1 MKAHFGRT
9 IRVLALTAVC
19 PLALAAPAQ
28 AQTSSPAD
36 AAVPPGGVVA
46 TVPPSTGETTSGPTP
61 ASPAAG
67 AAAAP
72 VQAIPAPAAPAVA
85 ESDDIV
91 VTARLRR
98 EGLLDVPIAVTAL
111 SAADISKYNAA
122 DLTKIGELTPTVI
135 VSNYRTIGGGSI
147 AIRGISSPPTQV
159 GYEQPVSVAIDG
171 IQSSSGRVATLG
183 FFDVQQV
190 EVLKGPQALFFGK
203 NSPAG
208 VISITT
214 AGPTDTLQVGGRV
227 GYEFVADE
235 ATSEGY
241 IAGPITDT
249 IGARV
254 AVRVRNSEGWL
265 YNNAR
270 PAANPFFPA
279 ALPAA
284 TGRLPGPPGRRVGD
298 DEAMGRVTLE
308 WRPDDAFT
316 ATAKVFA
323 LVGHDQGGG
332 SFSQNIG
339 PCSDGRPRSFGV
351 VDPFGDCRPDNHT
364 SFSNIV
370 PAIADR
376 IPALNGDNRSRG
388 LNVATTAS
396 LVLKYDTDTINLSSL
411 TGRIFNRYRSVSG
424 LTHTVDNALTTYENT
439 SYRAFSQELRLLTK
453 LDGPVN
459 FLVGAYYGDSKDD
472 LYNDTNFRA
481 DISYN
486 PANNRIETYEKVA
499 DLTGR
504 TYSVFGQ
511 ATWLI
516 VPKLE
521 LAAGARYT
529 REKKKTRNENLY
541 GINSALGR
549 FNTATTDFP
558 GSTDP
563 TPGILA
569 GRFKDDNVSPEA
581 TLSYHPVPNST
592 IYLAYKTGFK
602 SGGFGITSPIQTNT
616 TLADIDFDS
625 ETAKGFEAGAKGEL
639 FDRRLRLTA
648 SAFAYDFKN
657 LQVTQYDAS
666 TIRFQI
672 DNAGAVRQRGAELEA
687 RFDATDHLRLHGAI
701 AYVHNRFRDYTGQC
715 YGYTIPAAVALTAA
729 APSGCSF
736 VTTAAGGRQLTAAGT
751 PILQQVLDGRAPA
764 RSPDL
769 SGNAGFDLTVPTGS
783 DLEFGLT
790 GDTFYSSNYFASDA
804 FAPASRQDD
813 FWRFNASAR
822 VGAADGRWQLS
833 FIGRNLSNKY
843 YLLFAGDRTGGTSVP
858 LTQGEQR
865 GVVARG
871 REFWLQAS
879 FRY

>member
-1 MKAHFGRT
+1 MRATSFRVART
-9 IRVLALTAVC
+9 LILSTACFSALV
-19 PLALAAPAQ
+19 PAAAQPQSSMPTVAGDVTGQADGAQ
-28 AQTSSPAD
+28 A
-36 AAVPPGGVVA
+36 
-46 TVPPSTGETTSGPTP
+46 
-61 ASPAAG
+61 
-67 AAAAP
+67 
-72 VQAIPAPAAPAVA
+72 A
-85 ESDDIV
+85 EDTQQDEIV
-91 VTARLRR
+91 VTARLRN
-98 EGLLDVPIAVTAL
+98 EGLMDVPVAVSVL
-111 SAADISKYNAA
+111 SAKDIAKYNAT

-183 FFDVQQV
+183 FFDIQQV

-214 AGPTDTLQVGGRV
+214 AGPTDELEVGGRV

-235 ATSEGY
+235 VTADGY
-241 IAGPITDT
+241 IAGPLADT
-249 IGARV
+249 FGARL
-254 AVRVRNSEGWL
+254 AFRYRDAKGWMR
-265 YNNAR
+265 NNAQV
-270 PAANPFFPA
+270 AANPFFPA

-284 TGRLPGPPGRRVGD
+284 TGTLPGPPGRRVGD
-298 DEAMGRVTLE
+298 DELLGRLTLE
-308 WRPDDAFT
+308 FKPDTRFG
-316 ATAKVFA
+316 ATLKLFGLRA
-323 LVGHDQGGG
+323 HDQGGG

-339 PCSDGRPRSFGV
+339 PCSDGRPRSFAV
-351 VDPFGDCRPDNHT
+351 VDPFGDCRPDNQT

-370 PAIADR
+370 PAIANR
-376 IPALNGDNRSRG
+376 IPALKGDNRSRG
-388 LNVATTAS
+388 VNKAYSAS
-396 LVLKYDTDTINLSSL
+396 LVMKYDADAFNISSL
-411 TGRIFNRYRSVSG
+411 TGYIHNRYRSVSG

-439 SYRAFSQELRLLTK
+439 SYRSFSQELRVLTK
-453 LDGPVN
+453 FDGPLN
-459 FLVGAYYGDSKDD
+459 FLIGAFYGDTRDA

-486 PANNRIETYEKVA
+486 PANDRIETYEKIA

-516 VPKLE
+516 TPQLE

-529 REKKKTRNENLY
+529 SEKKKTRNQNLY
-541 GINSALGR
+541 GVNSALGR
-549 FNTATTDFP
+549 FNTATTVFP

-569 GRFKDDNVSPEA
+569 GTFKDDNVSPEA

-602 SGGFGITSPIQTNT
+602 SGGFGITSPIQTTT

-625 ETAKGFEAGAKGEL
+625 ETARGFEVGAKGEL

-648 SAFAYDFKN
+648 SAFAYNFKN
-657 LQVTQYDAS
+657 LQVTTYDAS

-672 DNAGAVRQRGAELEA
+672 SNAGAVRQRGAELEA
-687 RFDATDHLRLHGAI
+687 SFEATDNLRLHGAI

-729 APSGCSF
+729 APPGCSF
-736 VTTAAGGRQLTAAGT
+736 VTNAAGGRQLTAAGT
-751 PILQQVLDGRAPA
+751 AILQQVLDGRVPA
-764 RSPDL
+764 RSPDFA
-769 SGNAGFDLTVPTGS
+769 GNAGFDLTVPAGN
-783 DLEFGLT
+783 DLEVGLT
-790 GDTFYSSNYFASDA
+790 GDAFYSSSYFASDS
-804 FAPASRQDD
+804 FAPSSKQDS
-813 FWRFNASAR
+813 FWRLNASAR
-822 VGAADGRWQLS
+822 IGDPDGRWQVSL
-833 FIGRNLSNKY
+833 IGRNLTNKY

-871 REFWLQAS
+871 REVMLQAS

>member
-1 MKAHFGRT
+1 M
-9 IRVLALTAVC
+9 RVRSYRSVRLT
-19 PLALAAPAQ
+19 ALAAVAMPALMAGTAA
-28 AQTSSPAD
+28 AQT
-36 AAVPPGGVVA
+36 
-46 TVPPSTGETTSGPTP
+46 TM
-61 ASPAAG
+61 
-67 AAAAP
+67 AAAATP
-72 VQAIPAPAAPAVA
+72 VPVPDATSAPAVPDA
-85 ESDDIV
+85 AAQSTAPRPQDQATTPAPLDAGGDIV
-91 VTARLRR
+91 VSARLRK
-98 EGLLDVPIAVTAL
+98 EGLLDVPVAVSVL
-111 SAADISKYNAA
+111 SAADIGKYNAT

-183 FFDVQQV
+183 FFDIQQV

-214 AGPTDTLQVGGRV
+214 AGPTDRFEVGGRV

-235 ATSEGY
+235 VSGEGHVS
-241 IAGPITDT
+241 GPITDT
-249 IGARV
+249 LGGRV
-254 AVRVRNSEGWL
+254 AIKYRDAKGWL
-265 YNNAR
+265 YNNAQVA
-270 PAANPFFPA
+270 PNPFFPA
-279 ALPAA
+279 ALPAS
-284 TGRLPGPPGRRVGD
+284 TGTLPGAPDRRVGD
-298 DEAMGRVTLE
+298 DETMGRVTLE
-308 WRPDDAFT
+308 YKPVSNFS
-316 ATAKVFA
+316 ATAKLFA
-323 LVGHDQGGG
+323 LLAHDQGGG

-351 VDPFGDCRPDNHT
+351 VDPFGDCRADNQT

-370 PAIADR
+370 PAVANR
-376 IPALNGDNRSRG
+376 IPQLHGDNRSRG
-388 LNVATTAS
+388 VNVAYTAS
-396 LVLKYDTDTINLSSL
+396 LVMKYDTDAFTLSSL

-439 SYRAFSQELRLLTK
+439 SYESFSQEFRLLTK

-459 FLVGAYYGDSKDD
+459 FLFGAFYGSTRDA
-472 LYNDTNFRA
+472 LFNNTNFRA
-481 DISYN
+481 DLSYN
-486 PANNRIETYEKVA
+486 AAADQVTTYIKDA
-499 DLTGR
+499 YLTGK
-504 TYSVFGQ
+504 TYSAFAQ

-516 VPKLE
+516 LPRLE

-529 REKKKTRNENLY
+529 SEKKLTRNQNLY
-541 GINSALGR
+541 GVNTALGR
-549 FNTATTDFP
+549 FNTANTVFP

-581 TLSYHPVPNST
+581 TLSYHPVANST
-592 IYLAYKTGFK
+592 LYVAYKTGFK
-602 SGGFGITSPIQTNT
+602 SGGFGITSPIQTST

-625 ETAKGFEAGAKGEL
+625 ETVKGVEAGAKGEL
-639 FDRRLRLTA
+639 FNRRLRLTA
-648 SAFAYDFKN
+648 SAFDYNFRN

-672 DNAGAVRQRGAELEA
+672 SNAGQVRQRGAELEA
-687 RFDATDHLRLHGAI
+687 SFDATRMLRLHGAI

-729 APSGCSF
+729 APPGCSF
-736 VTTAAGGRQLTAAGT
+736 VTNAAGNRQLTAAGT
-751 PILQQVLDGRAPA
+751 PVLQQVLDGRAPA
-764 RSPDL
+764 RSPDVT
-769 SGNAGFDLTVPTGS
+769 GNAGFELTVPTGR
-783 DLEFGLT
+783 DLEFGVT
-790 GDTFYSSNYFASDA
+790 GDTFYSSSYYASDA
-804 FAPASRQDD
+804 FAPASRQDG

-822 VGAADGRWQLS
+822 IGADDGRWQLS
-833 FIGRNLSNKY
+833 LIGRNLTNKY

-871 REFWLQAS
+871 REVLLQAS

>member
-1 MKAHFGRT
+1 MMVRSYRSVRIA
-9 IRVLALTAVC
+9 
-19 PLALAAPAQ
+19 ALAAVCASALIAGGAQ
-28 AQTSSPAD
+28 AQTATPQVPAAQD
-36 AAVPPGGVVA
+36 TPAVPPAAETAVPPGNPTIVEQA
-46 TVPPSTGETTSGPTP
+46 TDAQPVTS
-61 ASPAAG
+61 
-67 AAAAP
+67 
-72 VQAIPAPAAPAVA
+72 
-85 ESDDIV
+85 EDDIV
-91 VTARLRR
+91 VTARLRK
-98 EGLLDVPIAVTAL
+98 EGLLDVPVAVSVL
-111 SAADISKYNAA
+111 SAAEINKYNAT

-183 FFDVQQV
+183 FFDIQQV

-214 AGPTDTLQVGGRV
+214 AGPTSSFEVGGRV

-235 ATSEGY
+235 VSGEAHVS
-241 IAGPITDT
+241 GPITDT
-249 IGARV
+249 LGGRIAIRSRS
-254 AVRVRNSEGWL
+254 AQGWL
-265 YNNAR
+265 YNNAQSA
-270 PAANPFFPA
+270 PNPFFPA
-279 ALPAA
+279 ALPVAS
-284 TGRLPGPPGRRVGD
+284 GRLPGPPDRRVGD
-298 DEAMGRVTLE
+298 DETMGRVTLE
-308 WRPDDAFT
+308 FKPTSNFSAS
-316 ATAKVFA
+316 AKLFG
-323 LVGHDQGGG
+323 LVAHDQGGG

-339 PCSDGRPRSFGV
+339 PCSDGRPRSFAV
-351 VDPFGDCRPDNHT
+351 VDPFGDCRADNQT

-370 PAIADR
+370 PAIANR

-388 LNVATTAS
+388 INKAYTAS
-396 LVLKYDTDTINLSSL
+396 LVLKYDSDLLNISSL
-411 TGRIFNRYRSVSG
+411 TGRIYNRYRSVSG
-424 LTHTVDNALTTYENT
+424 LTHTVDNALTTYEDT
-439 SYRAFSQELRLLTK
+439 SYKSFSQEFRVLTK
-453 LDGPVN
+453 FDGPIN
-459 FLVGAYYGDSKDD
+459 FLVGAYYGDTRDQ

-486 PANNRIETYEKVA
+486 PANDRIETYEKTA
-499 DLTGR
+499 YLTGR

-516 VPKLE
+516 LPKLE

-529 REKKKTRNENLY
+529 SEKKKTRNQNLY

-549 FNTATTDFP
+549 FNTATTVFP

-569 GRFKDDNVSPEA
+569 GTFKDDNVSPEA
-581 TLSYHPVPNST
+581 TLSYHPAANST
-592 IYLAYKTGFK
+592 LYVAYKTGFK
-602 SGGFGITSPIQTNT
+602 SGGFGITSPIQTVT
-616 TLADIDFDS
+616 TLGDIDFNS
-625 ETAKGFEAGAKGEL
+625 ETVKGVEAGAKGEL
-639 FDRRLRLTA
+639 FNRRLTLTA
-648 SAFAYDFKN
+648 TAFAYDFKN
-657 LQVTQYDAS
+657 LQVTTYDAS

-672 DNAGAVRQRGAELEA
+672 NNAGAVRQRGGELEA
-687 RFDATDHLRLHGAI
+687 SFRASRMLRLHAAV
-701 AYVHNRFRDYTGQC
+701 AYVSNRFRDYTGQC

-736 VTTAAGGRQLTAAGT
+736 VTNAAGGRVLTAAGT
-751 PILQQVLDGRAPA
+751 PVLQQVLDGRAPA

-769 SGNAGFDLTVPTGS
+769 TGNAGFEVTVPTGR
-783 DLEFGLT
+783 DYELGLT
-790 GDTFYSSNYFASDA
+790 GDTFFNSSYYASDS
-804 FAPASRQDD
+804 FAPASRQND

-822 VGAADGRWQLS
+822 FGPADGRWQVSL
-833 FIGRNLSNKY
+833 IGRNLTNKY
-843 YLLFAGDRTGGTSVP
+843 YLLFAGDRTGGTSIP

-871 REFWLQAS
+871 REVLLQAN

>member
-1 MKAHFGRT
+1 MKVRSYRSVRIG
-9 IRVLALTAVC
+9 
-19 PLALAAPAQ
+19 ALAAVCSSALIAGTALAQFAPAQ
-28 AQTSSPAD
+28 GTPVPPA
-36 AAVPPGGVVA
+36 ASVAVP
-46 TVPPSTGETTSGPTP
+46 SGNPTP
-61 ASPAAG
+61 LEQATD
-67 AAAAP
+67 AAP
-72 VQAIPAPAAPAVA
+72 VA
-85 ESDDIV
+85 SDADIV
-91 VTARLRR
+91 VTARLRK
-98 EGLLDVPIAVTAL
+98 EGLLDVPVAVSVL
-111 SAADISKYNAA
+111 SAAEINKYNAT

-183 FFDVQQV
+183 FFDIQQV

-214 AGPTDTLQVGGRV
+214 AGPTDRFEVGGRV

-235 ATSEGY
+235 VSGEAHVS
-241 IAGPITDT
+241 GPITET
-249 IGARV
+249 LGGRV
-254 AVRVRNSEGWL
+254 AIKHRDAKGWL
-265 YNNAR
+265 YNNAQVA
-270 PAANPFFPA
+270 PNPFFPA
-279 ALPAA
+279 ALPAS
-284 TGRLPGPPGRRVGD
+284 TGTLPGAPGRRVGD
-298 DEAMGRVTLE
+298 DETMGRVTLE
-308 WRPDDAFT
+308 YNPTSAFS
-316 ATAKVFA
+316 ASAKLFGLIA
-323 LVGHDQGGG
+323 HDQGGG

-339 PCSDGRPRSFGV
+339 PCTGDRPRSFGV
-351 VDPFGDCRPDNHT
+351 ADPFGDCRADNQT

-370 PAIADR
+370 PAIANR
-376 IPALNGDNRSRG
+376 IPALDGDNRSRG
-388 LNVATTAS
+388 LNKAYTAS
-396 LVLKYDTDTINLSSL
+396 LVLKYDTDDFNLSSL
-411 TGRIFNRYRSVSG
+411 TGRIYNRYRSVSG
-424 LTHTVDNALTTYENT
+424 LTHTVDNALTTYEDT
-439 SYRAFSQELRLLTK
+439 SYASFSQEFRLLTK

-459 FLVGAYYGDSKDD
+459 FLVGAYYGDTRDE

-486 PANNRIETYEKVA
+486 PFNDRIETYEKDA
-499 DLTGR
+499 YLTGR

-529 REKKKTRNENLY
+529 SEKKKTRNQNLY

-549 FNTATTDFP
+549 FNTAATVFAS
-558 GSTDP
+558 STDQ

-569 GRFKDDNVSPEA
+569 GTFKDDNISPEA
-581 TLSYHPVPNST
+581 TLSYHPVANST
-592 IYLAYKTGFK
+592 LYIAYKTGFK

-625 ETAKGFEAGAKGEL
+625 ETVKGFEAGAKGEL

-648 SAFAYDFKN
+648 SAFAYNFSN

-672 DNAGAVRQRGAELEA
+672 SNAGQVRQRGGELEA
-687 RFDATDHLRLHGAI
+687 NFDATRMLRLHAAV

-736 VTTAAGGRQLTAAGT
+736 VTNATGTRTLTAAGT

-769 SGNAGFDLTVPTGS
+769 TGNAGFELTIPASNDFEVGV
-783 DLEFGLT
+783 T
-790 GDTFYSSNYFASDA
+790 GDTFYNSAYFASDS
-804 FAPASRQDD
+804 FAPASKQND

-822 VGAADGRWQLS
+822 IGPTDGRWQMSL
-833 FIGRNLSNKY
+833 IGRNLTNKY
-843 YLLFAGDRTGGTSVP
+843 YLLFAGDRTGGTSIP

-871 REFWLQAS
+871 REVLLQAS
-879 FRY
+879 FKY

>member
-1 MKAHFGRT
+1 MKVRSYRSVRIA
-9 IRVLALTAVC
+9 
-19 PLALAAPAQ
+19 ALAAVCSSALLTGAAFAQVTPAPD
-28 AQTSSPAD
+28 ATTPPAT
-36 AAVPPGGVVA
+36 AA
-46 TVPPSTGETTSGPTP
+46 TVPPGN
-61 ASPAAG
+61 
-67 AAAAP
+67 AAP
-72 VQAIPAPAAPAVA
+72 TDQTTDGATTATDA
-85 ESDDIV
+85 DIV
-91 VTARLRR
+91 VTARLRK
-98 EGLLDVPIAVTAL
+98 EGLLDVPVAVSVL
-111 SAADISKYNAA
+111 SAAEIGKYNAT

-183 FFDVQQV
+183 FFDIQQV

-214 AGPTDTLQVGGRV
+214 AGPTDHFEVGGRV
-227 GYEFVADE
+227 VYEFVADE
-235 ATSEGY
+235 VSGEAHVS
-241 IAGPITDT
+241 GPITDT
-249 IGARV
+249 LGGRV
-254 AVRVRNSEGWL
+254 AIKHRDAKGWL
-265 YNNAR
+265 YNNAQVA
-270 PAANPFFPA
+270 PNPFFPA
-279 ALPAA
+279 ALPAS
-284 TGRLPGPPGRRVGD
+284 TGTLPGPPGRRVGD
-298 DEAMGRVTLE
+298 DETMGRVTLE
-308 WRPDDAFT
+308 YNPTSRFSAS
-316 ATAKVFA
+316 AKLFGLIA
-323 LVGHDQGGG
+323 HDQGGG

-351 VDPFGDCRPDNHT
+351 VDPFGDCRADNQT

-370 PAIADR
+370 PAIANR
-376 IPALNGDNRSRG
+376 IPALDGNNRARG
-388 LNVATTAS
+388 VNKAYTAS
-396 LVLKYDTDTINLSSL
+396 LVMKYDTDDFNLSSL
-411 TGRIFNRYRSVSG
+411 TGRIFNRYRSISG

-439 SYRAFSQELRLLTK
+439 SYESFSQEFRLLTK
-453 LDGPVN
+453 LDGPIN
-459 FLVGAYYGDSKDD
+459 FLVGAYYGDTRDQ

-486 PANNRIETYEKVA
+486 PANDRIETYEKA
-499 DLTGR
+499 AYLTGR

-529 REKKKTRNENLY
+529 SEKKKTRNQNLY

-549 FNTATTDFP
+549 FNTATTVFP
-558 GSTDP
+558 GSSDP

-569 GRFKDDNVSPEA
+569 GTFNDDNVSPEA
-581 TLSYHPVPNST
+581 TLSYHPVANST
-592 IYLAYKTGFK
+592 LYIAYKTGFK
-602 SGGFGITSPIQTNT
+602 SGGFGITSPIQTST
-616 TLADIDFDS
+616 TLGDIDFDS
-625 ETAKGFEAGAKGEL
+625 ETVKGFEAGAKGEL

-657 LQVTQYDAS
+657 LQVTTYDAS

-672 DNAGAVRQRGAELEA
+672 NNAGAVRQRGGELEA
-687 RFDATDHLRLHGAI
+687 SFDASRMLRLHGAI
-701 AYVHNRFRDYTGQC
+701 AYVHNRFRDYVGQC

-736 VTTAAGGRQLTAAGT
+736 VTNAAGGRVITAAGT
-751 PILQQVLDGRAPA
+751 PVLQQVLDGRAPA

-769 SGNAGFDLTVPTGS
+769 TGNAGFEVTVPTGR
-783 DLEFGLT
+783 DFELGIT
-790 GDTFYSSNYFASDA
+790 GDTFYNSSYFASDS
-804 FAPASRQDD
+804 FAPTSRQRD

-822 VGAADGRWQLS
+822 LGPTDGRWQLS
-833 FIGRNLSNKY
+833 LIGRNLTNKH
-843 YLLFAGDRTGGTSVP
+843 YLLFAGDRTGGTSIP
-858 LTQGEQR
+858 LTEGEQR

-871 REFWLQAS
+871 REVLLQAS

>member
-1 MKAHFGRT
+1 MTLVRFRSIGIAALGAFGSPAL
-9 IRVLALTAVC
+9 LAGT
-19 PLALAAPAQ
+19 ALAQTLPAP
-28 AQTSSPAD
+28 P
-36 AAVPPGGVVA
+36 
-46 TVPPSTGETTSGPTP
+46 
-61 ASPAAG
+61 

-72 VQAIPAPAAPAVA
+72 AAASPVAASPETAIAGPVARPSGPAAAPPPGAI
-85 ESDDIV
+85 DTDIV

-98 EGLLDVPIAVTAL
+98 EGLLDVPVAVSVL
-111 SAADISKYNAA
+111 SARDITKYNAT

-183 FFDVQQV
+183 FFDLQQV

-214 AGPTDTLQVGGRV
+214 AGPTDRLEVGGRV

-235 ATSEGY
+235 VSGEAHIS
-241 IAGPITDT
+241 GPITQTLGGRIAIKHRD
-249 IGARV
+249 AK
-254 AVRVRNSEGWL
+254 GWL
-265 YNNAR
+265 YNNAQVA
-270 PAANPFFPA
+270 PNPFFPA

-284 TGRLPGPPGRRVGD
+284 SGTLPGPPGRRVGD
-298 DEAMGRVTLE
+298 DETMSRVTLE
-308 WRPDDAFT
+308 FNPSNAFS
-316 ATAKVFA
+316 ASAKLFGTIA
-323 LVGHDQGGG
+323 HDQGGG

-339 PCSDGRPRSFGV
+339 PCSDGQPRSFGV
-351 VDPFGDCRPDNHT
+351 VDPFGDCRADNQT

-376 IPALNGDNRSRG
+376 IPALDGDNRSRG
-388 LNVATTAS
+388 VNKAYTAS
-396 LVLKYDTDTINLSSL
+396 LVMKYDTDDFNLTSL
-411 TGRIFNRYRSVSG
+411 TGRLFNRYRSVSG

-439 SYRAFSQELRLLTK
+439 SYKSTSQEFRLLTK
-453 LDGPVN
+453 FDGPLN
-459 FLVGAYYGDSKDD
+459 FLVGAYYGDTRDQ

-486 PANNRIETYEKVA
+486 PANNRIETYEKIA
-499 DLTGR
+499 YLTGR

-521 LAAGARYT
+521 LAVGARYT
-529 REKKKTRNENLY
+529 SERKKTRNENLY
-541 GINSALGR
+541 GVNTALGR
-549 FNTATTDFP
+549 FNTATTLFP
-558 GSTDP
+558 GSTDT

-569 GRFKDDNVSPEA
+569 GTFKDDNVSPEA
-581 TLSYHPVPNST
+581 TLSYHPVANST
-592 IYLAYKTGFK
+592 LYVAYKTGFK

-625 ETAKGFEAGAKGEL
+625 ETVKGFEAGAKGEFL
-639 FDRRLRLTA
+639 NRKLRLTA
-648 SAFAYDFKN
+648 SAFGYNFGN

-672 DNAGAVRQRGAELEA
+672 DNAGQVRQRGAELEA
-687 RFDATDHLRLHGAI
+687 TFDASRILRLHAAA

-715 YGYTIPAAVALTAA
+715 YGYTIPAAAALTAA

-736 VTTAAGGRQLTAAGT
+736 VTTAAGTRVLTAAGT
-751 PILQQVLDGRAPA
+751 PVLQQVLDGRAPA

-769 SGNAGFDLTVPTGS
+769 TGNAGFEVTLTTGR
-783 DLEFGLT
+783 DLEIGVT
-790 GDTFYSSNYFASDA
+790 GDTFYNSNYFASDA
-804 FAPASRQDD
+804 FAPASRQGD

-833 FIGRNLSNKY
+833 MIGRNLTNKY
-843 YLLFAGDRTGGTSVP
+843 YLLFAGDRTGGTSIP
-858 LTQGEQR
+858 LSQGEQR

-871 REFWLQAS
+871 REVLLQAS

>member
-1 MKAHFGRT
+1 MKART
-9 IRVLALTAVC
+9 SRAV
-19 PLALAAPAQ
+19 ALAAVCSSALAAAAQ
-28 AQTSSPAD
+28 AQTTAPSAPA
-36 AAVPPGGVVA
+36 
-46 TVPPSTGETTSGPTP
+46 T
-61 ASPAAG
+61 SPAA
-67 AAAAP
+67 AAVTTIPERQSNAATAQP
-72 VQAIPAPAAPAVA
+72 VQPVQPVQPTTSS
-85 ESDDIV
+85 SDDIV

-235 ATSEGY
+235 TTSEGY

-249 IGARV
+249 IGVRV

-284 TGRLPGPPGRRVGD
+284 IGRLPGAPGRRVGD

-308 WRPDDAFT
+308 WRPTDAFT

-339 PCSDGRPRSFGV
+339 PCSDGRPRSFGI
-351 VDPFGDCRPDNHT
+351 VDPFGDCRADNQT

-396 LVLKYDTDTINLSSL
+396 LVMKYDTDTLNLSSL

-453 LDGPVN
+453 FDGPVN

-516 VPKLE
+516 IPKLE

-529 REKKKTRNENLY
+529 REKKRTRNQNLY
-541 GINSALGR
+541 GVNSALGR
-549 FNTATTDFP
+549 FNTATTIFP

-569 GRFKDDNVSPEA
+569 GRFKDDNISPEA

-592 IYLAYKTGFK
+592 IYVAYKTGFK
-602 SGGFGITSPIQTNT
+602 SGGFGLTSPIQTNT
-616 TLADIDFDS
+616 TLGDIDFDS

-639 FDRRLRLTA
+639 FNRRLRLTA
-648 SAFAYDFKN
+648 AAFAYNFEN

-687 RFDATDHLRLHGAI
+687 RFDATGQLRLHAAI

-715 YGYTIPAAVALTAA
+715 YGFTIPAAQALTVA
-729 APSGCSF
+729 APPGCSF
-736 VTTAAGGRQLTAAGT
+736 VTNAAGGRQLTAAGT

-769 SGNAGFDLTVPTGS
+769 SGNGGFDLTIPAGP
-783 DLEFGLT
+783 DLEFGVT
-790 GDTFYSSNYFASDA
+790 GDAFYSSSYYASDA
-804 FAPASRQDD
+804 FAPASRQSD

-822 VGAADGRWQLS
+822 VGPPDGRWQLS

-858 LTQGEQR
+858 LVEGEQR